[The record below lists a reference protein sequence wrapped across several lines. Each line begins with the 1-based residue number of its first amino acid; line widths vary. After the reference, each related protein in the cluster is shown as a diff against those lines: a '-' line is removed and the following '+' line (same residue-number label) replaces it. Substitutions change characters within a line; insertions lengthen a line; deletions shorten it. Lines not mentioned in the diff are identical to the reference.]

1 MTRATL
7 GKLLALG
14 AAATVMLAGCASESS
29 GGSPSDDWSIPDED
43 PTATINVVGIVDPVA
58 ENMDEVVA
66 AFEEAHPTI
75 DVNYQFVPFDDLNS
89 VLDTRITSKS
99 GDPDV
104 FWVDQPRVPALSAR
118 GYLEDLTEAFE
129 GRLDGLVPATVESSS
144 YDGKLWSVPIAN
156 STQVLFY
163 NKDIL
168 DAAGITPPGSAG
180 ERVTWQ
186 QLKELAAQAQQSGG
200 ADHGL
205 MVGQPNRYYQLEPL
219 PVSAGGGVGV
229 TGDDML
235 TPDFTNDGW
244 VEAMTYY
251 GSLFADGVSP
261 KGITPEQTDATFL
274 AGKTAFFVE
283 GNWMVPKMLDAT
295 FNWGAALNPVWEGGD
310 PATPT
315 GSWSLGIN
323 PFSKNKE
330 AAAIFID
337 WMAIDGE
344 GGYGEHRAFAE
355 LPANTKGLETYLA
368 GPAFTSSEGGAQAA
382 EVIAEETESSAVA
395 RASTVGYIEFEE
407 ILGRAFSDIAN
418 GADPAEALAAAEAE
432 LTNAWKQYQ

>member
-1 MTRATL
+1 MTRTAF
-7 GKLLALG
+7 GKFLALG
-14 AAATVMLAGCASESS
+14 AAATVMLAGCASDSTA
-29 GGSPSDDWSIPDED
+29 GSPSDEWSIPDED
-43 PTATINVVGIVDPVA
+43 PTATINVVGILDPVA
-58 ENMDEVVA
+58 ESMDEVVA

-75 DVNYQFVPFDDLNS
+75 DVNYQYVPFDDLNS

-118 GYLEDLTEAFE
+118 GYLEDLTAAFE

-168 DAAGITPPGSAG
+168 DAAGITLPGSSG

-186 QLKELAAQAQQSGG
+186 ELKELGAQAQASGG
-200 ADHGL
+200 ADIGL
-205 MVGQPNRYYQLEPL
+205 MVGQPNRYYQLEPI

-235 TPDFTNDGW
+235 TPAFTNDGW
-244 VEAMTYY
+244 VDAMTYY
-251 GSLFADGVSP
+251 GSLFEDGVSP

-295 FNWGAALNPVWEGGD
+295 FEWGAALNPVWEGGD

-344 GGYGEHRAFAE
+344 GGYGEHRVFAE
-355 LPANTKGLETYLA
+355 LPANTQGLESYLA
-368 GPAFTSSEGGAQAA
+368 GPAFTSSEGGKQAA
-382 EVIAEETESSAVA
+382 AVIAEETETSAVP

-407 ILGRAFSDIAN
+407 IIGRAFSDIAN
-418 GADPAEALAAAEAE
+418 GADPAEALAAAETE
-432 LTNAWKQYQ
+432 LTNAWNQYK